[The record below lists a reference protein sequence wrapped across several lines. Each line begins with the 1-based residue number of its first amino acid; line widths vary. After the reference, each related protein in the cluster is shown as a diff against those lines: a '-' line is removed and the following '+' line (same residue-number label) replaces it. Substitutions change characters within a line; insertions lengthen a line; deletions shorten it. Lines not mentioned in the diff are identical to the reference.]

1 MKDAVEKQDMIERL
15 GMVSHLMPKITIFGQ
30 KYFKNVT
37 KFDIFTE
44 NFLMACHIG

>member
-15 GMVSHLMPKITIFGQ
+15 GMVSHLMPKRTIFGP

-37 KFDIFTE
+37 KFDIFKE
-44 NFLMACHIG
+44 KF